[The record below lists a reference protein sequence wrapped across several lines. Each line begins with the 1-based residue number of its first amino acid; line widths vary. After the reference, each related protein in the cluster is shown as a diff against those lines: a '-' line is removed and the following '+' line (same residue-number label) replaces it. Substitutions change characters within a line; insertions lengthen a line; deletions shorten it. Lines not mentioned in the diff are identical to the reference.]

1 MKTWKSIWTLG
12 LERPRLALAAVLLLV
27 VGALLLVV
35 FGPLEVS
42 TSRRGLVSLS
52 SPYQARLFRYY
63 EAFGRSE
70 LAVLVVTGD
79 SVRARR
85 AFVDRFEAELG
96 ELPEFQGRVLGKVT
110 LDDVAETLFAWQPE
124 LLEQLAGFGSATA
137 DEEAADV
144 WVSWARAAERR
155 LTDQLGSAEPDV
167 SGAAKTGDA
176 TADERRLGRVA
187 DMIAA
192 FRRALETDG

>member
-1 MKTWKSIWTLG
+1 MKTWNRIWTFG
-12 LERPRLALAAVLLLV
+12 LDRPRLALSAVALLV

-79 SVRARR
+79 SVRARQ
-85 AFVDRFEAELG
+85 ALVDRFEAELG
-96 ELPEFQGRVLGKVT
+96 KLPEFQGRVLGKVT

-124 LLEQLAGFGSATA
+124 LLEQLVAFGTPKGDKGDS
-137 DEEAADV
+137 EAEDA
-144 WVSWARAAERR
+144 WVAWSRAAE
-155 LTDQLGSAEPDV
+155 
-167 SGAAKTGDA
+167 
-176 TADERRLGRVA
+176 
-187 DMIAA
+187 
-192 FRRALETDG
+192 